1 VQSNWAKYKKEFA
14 WLHDPKLQ
22 PKTVILKREKTYVV
36 RIQDLN
42 SPVAVLKSTATLFA
56 RACNSALMYVRHSLN
71 QRTHVRM
78 TFDAATR
85 VCNRSVYRRLQQVGL
100 VLDCP
105 TPEQA
110 ELAIDA
116 ILAFA
121 QSLDGKWLAPAAD
134 LSNSQVPQPPIVSGL
149 GADSPAISEGLDRA
163 DLTAAGEL
171 EETAAPPT
179 PGQNPG
185 RPGEGE

>member
-121 QSLDGKWLAPAAD
+121 QSLDGKWLAPRDAQATD
-134 LSNSQVPQPPIVSGL
+134 QPNVSGL
-149 GADSPAISEGLDRA
+149 GADSQAISEGLDRA
-163 DLTAAGEL
+163 DQTAPVSSQD
-171 EETAAPPT
+171 TPAPPT
-179 PGQNPG
+179 PPLKSPD
-185 RPGEGE
+185 RGERD